1 MDKFEELAK
10 DMGRQVSKLI
20 TQTDRYREYLDAKA
34 AIEADKQLHNKVKTF
49 LAKHTQFLF
58 AMQNGTATF
67 SQERYMS
74 QEFHKLMLNKN
85 VNIYIESGLY
95 FVEIL
100 AEFYTLSVK
109 DLDIDLG
116 F

>member
-10 DMGRQVSKLI
+10 DMGRQISNLI
-20 TQTDRYREYLDAKA
+20 KETDRYKEYQAAKA
-34 AIEADKQLHNKVKTF
+34 VIYADKNLYNKVNAF
-49 LAKHTQFLF
+49 LEKHMQFLYDKKE
-58 AMQNGTATF
+58 GTATF
-67 SQERYMS
+67 AQERYMS

-85 VNIYIESGLY
+85 VYTYIESGLY
-95 FVEIL
+95 FVEVL
-100 AEFYTLSVK
+100 AEFYSLSVR

>member
-10 DMGRQVSKLI
+10 DMGRQISTLI
-20 TQTDRYREYLDAKA
+20 KDTDRYKEYQKARA
-34 AIEADKQLHNKVKTF
+34 AIYADKLLLNKVNNF
-49 LAKHTQFLF
+49 LVKHTQFLYD
-58 AMQNGTATF
+58 MKNGTATF
-67 SQERYMS
+67 AQERYMS